1 MLVDYIKEHDK
12 QIVENKINIELKYKR
27 RKDDEYIDNKQLL
40 DKIESDI
47 KDIND
52 RFGKDN
58 VNIKVCV
65 LMEELWWYQKHI
77 IIH

>member
-65 LMEELWWYQKHI
+65 LMEEL
-77 IIH
+77 